1 MVEDERSLEKE
12 KIIQKTKRRLTAI
25 FQKKEGDSPE
35 TVKLKRKKK
44 ESVESLIEEAA
55 FMAGSLYELRRIIE
69 EKGYVEEDQ
78 HGQNQKGFKKTCEV
92 EIYNTMIKNYM
103 SCVKQLT
110 DMLPKEAAKQAE
122 ISDGFE
128 EFIESK

>member
-1 MVEDERSLEKE
+1 MEDERSLEKE

-69 EKGYVEEDQ
+69 EKG
-78 HGQNQKGFKKTCEV
+78 
-92 EIYNTMIKNYM
+92 
-103 SCVKQLT
+103 
-110 DMLPKEAAKQAE
+110 
-122 ISDGFE
+122 
-128 EFIESK
+128 